1 MLAVV
6 IVARVIPR
14 AHMLGVPVRCRFTG
28 AMHRARNSR
37 LCGAAQRRDPRRE
50 KNDDEI
56 GGEKAANH
64 GWQSK
69 QCGLCWRKG
78 MLEIPSY

>member
-14 AHMLGVPVRCRFTG
+14 AHMRGVPVRCCFTG

-37 LCGAAQRRDPRRE
+37 LCRAAQRRDPRCE
-50 KNDDEI
+50 KNDDEV